1 MTESRDSS
9 MTVTDPQPR
18 NTYTPFLEIPTAKS
32 ELVIPEEAK
41 RAWWERVRLDK
52 IVLFSVS
59 LYLFILAITLM
70 KDSASAV
77 TPLLTN
83 TFSITTAAN
92 SLGFGWLFA
101 YIIMSGSPVAAAAL
115 TFFDAGVIDELCTF
129 AMVTGSRLGA
139 SFIVLFIG
147 LIYVLRGRDRA
158 TSLSMGLLSL
168 TITATIYLPGL
179 ILGSV
184 ILKSGTLDGV
194 QLHSGALLH
203 SVIDLIIE
211 PVARPMINHLPN
223 WVVFLTGL
231 GIILLSFH
239 LFDKCLPQM
248 TLKESQVGWISRLV
262 YRPWVM
268 FFLGALVTTLSM
280 SVSLSL
286 SILVP
291 LSARGFIR
299 RENVIPYIM
308 GANITTFID
317 TLLAAVLLNNPA
329 AFTIVFVEMLSV
341 TFLSLFILITF
352 YRKYQRI
359 MLQFVGQLT
368 ANNRNLV
375 IFMIVIIIVPIILL
389 WL

>member
-1 MTESRDSS
+1 
-9 MTVTDPQPR
+9 
-18 NTYTPFLEIPTAKS
+18 
-32 ELVIPEEAK
+32 
-41 RAWWERVRLDK
+41 
-52 IVLFSVS
+52 
-59 LYLFILAITLM
+59 
-70 KDSASAV
+70 
-77 TPLLTN
+77 
-83 TFSITTAAN
+83 
-92 SLGFGWLFA
+92 
-101 YIIMSGSPVAAAAL
+101 
-115 TFFDAGVIDELCTF
+115 
-129 AMVTGSRLGA
+129 
-139 SFIVLFIG
+139 
-147 LIYVLRGRDRA
+147 
-158 TSLSMGLLSL
+158 
-168 TITATIYLPGL
+168 
-179 ILGSV
+179 
-184 ILKSGTLDGV
+184 
-194 QLHSGALLH
+194 
-203 SVIDLIIE
+203 
-211 PVARPMINHLPN
+211 
-223 WVVFLTGL
+223 
-231 GIILLSFH
+231 
-239 LFDKCLPQM
+239 
-248 TLKESQVGWISRLV
+248 
-262 YRPWVM
+262 M